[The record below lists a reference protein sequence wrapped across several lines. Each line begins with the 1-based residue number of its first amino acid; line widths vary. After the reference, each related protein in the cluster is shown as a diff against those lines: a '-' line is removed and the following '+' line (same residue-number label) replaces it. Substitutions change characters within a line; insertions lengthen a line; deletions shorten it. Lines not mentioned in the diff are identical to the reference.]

1 MLFLD
6 GVKDRIVGDQNDLIT
21 SAKHRIVGPGRVVV
35 DSKGTFSA
43 NDRIVGDQNE
53 LLPAMIY
60 DRNRILC
67 DTRAAK
73 DRIAESLSLAASK
86 LNLLLPRIELLVGP
100 LATKRNFCRQFAN
113 GPMTEVG
120 DLIKLATKGPR
131 IELLAFTINTYILH
145 FGRQRSNCCPVGDQ
159 RDFLPLTIEMLGDLY
174 ELLPPRI
181 ERIIELLA
189 AGDQIAFFPPAH

>member
-60 DRNRILC
+60 DRNRIVC

-100 LATKRNFCRQFAN
+100 LATKRNFCPPICQWAN
-113 GPMTEVG
+113 DRSWGSDQACHQRAKDRIVG
-120 DLIKLATKGPR
+120 VH
-131 IELLAFTINTYILH
+131 N
-145 FGRQRSNCCPVGDQ
+145 
-159 RDFLPLTIEMLGDLY
+159 
-174 ELLPPRI
+174 
-181 ERIIELLA
+181 
-189 AGDQIAFFPPAH
+189 